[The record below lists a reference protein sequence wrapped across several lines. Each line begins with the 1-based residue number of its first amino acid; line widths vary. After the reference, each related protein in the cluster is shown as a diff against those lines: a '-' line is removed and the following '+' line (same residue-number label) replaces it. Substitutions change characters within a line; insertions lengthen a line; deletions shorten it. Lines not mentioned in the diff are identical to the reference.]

1 MSISIAASGIA
12 YIATV
17 LCSLLVAQRSSNGRL
32 RLLAFTVGL
41 LPLCQLV
48 VLLGKHQIWLVQ
60 SVAEAAESLE
70 LLVSALCLTTVH
82 LLSRENADRKC
93 TDLRLRLA
101 EVESPRALAPQP
113 TSQQQHASIRKAA
126 GP

>member
-1 MSISIAASGIA
+1 MSLSIGASGIA

-17 LCSLLVAQRSSNGRL
+17 LCSLLVAKRSSNGRL

-48 VLLGKHQIWLVQ
+48 VLLGTHQIWLVQ

-70 LLVSALCLTTVH
+70 LLVSALCLTAVH
-82 LLSRENADRKC
+82 LLCKENADRKVC
-93 TDLRLRLA
+93 DLRLRLV
-101 EVESPRALAPQP
+101 EVESTGSPAPKP
-113 TSQQQHASIRKAA
+113 TSTQQHTSIRKVS